1 MQYNVQRFSLK
12 HLQKLESNK
21 SLTAKNDKVQRMQ
34 LRQAEKDYYEL
45 FEALSDREKSTKSGA
60 APFQALLQQQ
70 SQKPPLL
77 GVNMNGVAMDIES
90 ELTPG
95 FPNALETRINHDGYH
110 NEIDIKDDDDEE
122 EKTEYESDH
131 ELGKHLQLDDFIA
144 HRGTNRSRAKAELD
158 ALSAKYERDM
168 MSPVHATDLLSPMK
182 GGTAGVGILTGTAS
196 KHAKSASFIN
206 VDGTTSVVKSVLKD
220 PSRTRSTRINVN
232 VTPGNSVGRTPKLR
246 RGLSSKFDE
255 EGNMHSLILK
265 PMPNV
270 VYSYDQ
276 TYHNWAT
283 NALNDIPVH
292 QAMSVSM
299 DRAEEV
305 SVDHQAFCRRFD
317 QECRRSFE
325 HVHTLSGTLEVTPMQ
340 ALHLPEA
347 KNPMLVRVSYGDQ
360 RHSTFRLPPASYL
373 TWYQE
378 QETGAAPAGLYN
390 PDYAESGGPNSAHT
404 SLNRDSNDLN
414 SNSGAAPPQRDNS
427 QNATLAKT
435 FTVDT
440 LNIKGALN
448 VCIMTE
454 GVLKAQE
461 VAKIEIPMF
470 NLLDCCFALTDGQY
484 YDRWFPLILSSES
497 IPCEGDVDR
506 YMNNIIPEQSAYSSF
521 DYQPCV
527 RLRVRWIHSDNR
539 HQIEES
545 RVYARFQV
553 PAVSFGLIDS
563 VYAREVMQ
571 VAIRGIELRHSVAT
585 DYTDSS
591 LNITSLQVD
600 NQLPDP
606 VSAVIL
612 CSTRVKHPQP
622 VVRMHVRKKN
632 LLSQNHLTSYE
643 TIQLIVQELDL
654 HLEQQTV
661 IASWELVKSLMQE
674 RKYGKLQHK
683 QQSQSQSYSHGDNA
697 DGGTTNM
704 DMLGFATCT
713 ALVQYELLPTL
724 SETFGKGSSSKGGAS
739 DKKESTL
746 NHDEDVNTLYI
757 EHFEI
762 FPIKVNVSFITTPQV
777 NLAPHQKKQH
787 ETDIRSEG
795 TTGMYS
801 SVSLF
806 LWQVGEVVLDLTS
819 TISDAPIFFHG
830 YEESHVF
837 KTDHEI
843 AKFLQDRYLH
853 YAMWQLY
860 KIVGSLELV
869 GNPIGLLSSLG
880 SGVRDFFYEPAHAII
895 TSPTELRK
903 IGAGVMKGAVSLVSN
918 TTVGFLGTGITITRS
933 IGRGVAK
940 LSVDSAYMR
949 RREELQRVPATVKAA
964 IKRPFQDFYSGFY
977 YGLVGVVKIPVK
989 TVRRRGAIGV
999 VPGIAKV
1006 SNVVMFFFSTFLLK

>member
-1 MQYNVQRFSLK
+1 
-12 HLQKLESNK
+12 
-21 SLTAKNDKVQRMQ
+21 
-34 LRQAEKDYYEL
+34 
-45 FEALSDREKSTKSGA
+45 
-60 APFQALLQQQ
+60 
-70 SQKPPLL
+70 
-77 GVNMNGVAMDIES
+77 
-90 ELTPG
+90 
-95 FPNALETRINHDGYH
+95 
-110 NEIDIKDDDDEE
+110 
-122 EKTEYESDH
+122 
-131 ELGKHLQLDDFIA
+131 
-144 HRGTNRSRAKAELD
+144 
-158 ALSAKYERDM
+158 
-168 MSPVHATDLLSPMK
+168 
-182 GGTAGVGILTGTAS
+182 
-196 KHAKSASFIN
+196 
-206 VDGTTSVVKSVLKD
+206 
-220 PSRTRSTRINVN
+220 
-232 VTPGNSVGRTPKLR
+232 
-246 RGLSSKFDE
+246 
-255 EGNMHSLILK
+255 
-265 PMPNV
+265 
-270 VYSYDQ
+270 
-276 TYHNWAT
+276 
-283 NALNDIPVH
+283 
-292 QAMSVSM
+292 
-299 DRAEEV
+299 
-305 SVDHQAFCRRFD
+305 
-317 QECRRSFE
+317 
-325 HVHTLSGTLEVTPMQ
+325 
-340 ALHLPEA
+340 
-347 KNPMLVRVSYGDQ
+347 
-360 RHSTFRLPPASYL
+360 
-373 TWYQE
+373 
-378 QETGAAPAGLYN
+378 
-390 PDYAESGGPNSAHT
+390 
-404 SLNRDSNDLN
+404 
-414 SNSGAAPPQRDNS
+414 
-427 QNATLAKT
+427 
-435 FTVDT
+435 VDT

-448 VCIMTE
+448 VFIMTE

-470 NLLDCCFALTDGQY
+470 NLLDCCFALPEGQY

-497 IPCEGDVDR
+497 MPCEGDVDR

-527 RLRVRWIHSDNR
+527 RLRVRWIHSENR

-545 RVYARFQV
+545 RLYARFQV
-553 PAVSFGLIDS
+553 PSVSFGLIDS

-571 VAIRGIELRHSVAT
+571 VAIRGIEFRHSVAT

-591 LNITSLQVD
+591 LNITSMQVD

-612 CSTRVKHPQP
+612 CPTRVKHPQP

-632 LLSQNHLTSYE
+632 LLSQHHLTSYE
-643 TIQLIVQELDL
+643 TIQLVVQELDL

-674 RKYGKLQHK
+674 RKYGK
-683 QQSQSQSYSHGDNA
+683 QQSQAQNTSA
-697 DGGTTNM
+697 DKISGEGGTTNM
-704 DMLGFATCT
+704 DLLGFATCT

-724 SETFGKGSSSKGGAS
+724 SETFGKKQSSKNAE
-739 DKKESTL
+739 DRKESTL
-746 NHDEDVNTLYI
+746 NQDEDVNTLYI

-777 NLAPHQKKQH
+777 NLAPQQKKQR
-787 ETDIRSEG
+787 ETDIRREG

-843 AKFLQDRYLH
+843 ARFLQDRYLH

-895 TSPTELRK
+895 TSPTEIRK
-903 IGAGVMKGAVSLVSN
+903 IGAGLVKGAVSLVSN

-940 LSVDSAYMR
+940 LSMDSAYMR

-964 IKRPFQDFYSGFY
+964 AKRPFLDFYNGFY

-999 VPGIAKV
+999 VPGVAKV
-1006 SNVVMFFFSTFLLK
+1006 SPCDALHCVFANISFS